1 MERYEVIILGAGPAG
16 LTAGI
21 YAVRSRLKTVVLEKS
36 VPGGQIVNTEK
47 IENYPGFPEGIGGAE
62 LMERLE
68 EQAVKLGVE
77 IRSLMEAKALEV
89 KSELKMVHTNQ
100 GKIEG
105 KAVIIATGASP
116 VKLGVPGEAKLTGRG
131 VSYCATCDGAFFKD
145 KKVLVVGGGNSAIEE
160 AIFLTRFASQVLVVH
175 RRDQLRA
182 VKILQERAMANPKIK
197 FIWDSHLDEVKGKE
211 KVEAAVIRNKLTQ
224 EKETIPIDG
233 VFIYVGVHP
242 NTDFLPPSIQLDDRG
257 FIVTDENLSVGL
269 PGVFAAGDV
278 RSNQLKQVVVAVG
291 EGALAAH
298 LAEKHLTG

>member
-233 VFIYVGVHP
+233 VFIYVGVQP

-278 RSNQLKQVVVAVG
+278 RANQLKQVVVAVG

-298 LAEKHLTG
+298 LAEKHITG

>member
-1 MERYEVIILGAGPAG
+1 MERYEVVILGAGPAG

-21 YAVRSRLKTVVLEKS
+21 YAVRSRLKTVVLEKG

-62 LMERLE
+62 LMKRLE

-77 IRSLMEAKALEV
+77 IKSLTEAKSLEV
-89 KSELKMVHTNQ
+89 KKGLKVVQTNQ
-100 GKIEG
+100 GEVEG
-105 KAVIIATGASP
+105 EAVIIATGASP
-116 VKLGVPGEAKLTGRG
+116 AKLGIPGEAELTGRG

-160 AIFLTRFASQVLVVH
+160 AIFLTKFASQVLVVH

-182 VKILQERAMANPKIK
+182 VKILQERAKANPKIK
-197 FIWDSHLDEVKGKE
+197 FIWNSHLDEVKGKE
-211 KVEAAVIRNKLTQ
+211 KVEAAVVRNKLTQ
-224 EKETIPIDG
+224 EKETISVDG

-242 NTDFLPPSIQLDDRG
+242 NTDFLPPSIQLDEQG

-278 RSNQLKQVVVAVG
+278 RANQLKQVVVSAG

-298 LAEKHLTG
+298 LAEKYITG